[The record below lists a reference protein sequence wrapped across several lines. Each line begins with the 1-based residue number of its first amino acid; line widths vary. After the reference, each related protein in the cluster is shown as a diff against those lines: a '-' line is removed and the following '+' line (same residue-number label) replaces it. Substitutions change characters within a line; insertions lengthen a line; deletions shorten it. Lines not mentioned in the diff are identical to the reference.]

1 MVTNMGIICHYDML
15 QNFEFLGYYFR
26 QMGHFKTFRINIM
39 VTNMKIICRYDMLK
53 FFEFLGQ

>member
-1 MVTNMGIICHYDML
+1 MGIICHYDML
-15 QNFEFLGYYFR
+15 QNFEFLGHYFR

-39 VTNMKIICRYDMLK
+39 VTNIKIICRYDMLK